1 MHAQM
6 AAQRVV
12 HHFVEASD
20 LPRCQPVHGGE
31 GDVQVG
37 DEFVDGLPLMFSPD
51 GLADL
56 LGLH

>member
-1 MHAQM
+1 M

-20 LPRCQPVHGGE
+20 LPSCQPVHGGE